1 MWSKALNAKYSVS
14 FCLPFLSGTLL
25 PPELVTADLEEKL
38 KELLTELERQR
49 DKGEWNMC
57 IGSIEQDE
65 RNMENDASSI
75 SGLFF

>member
-14 FCLPFLSGTLL
+14 FCFPFLSGTL
-25 PPELVTADLEEKL
+25 PYPELLTAALEEKL

-65 RNMENDASSI
+65 RNMENDARKW
-75 SGLFF
+75 LD